1 MLALTRIDS
10 SDLDASDID
19 IGLYV
24 DLDGRLRYLLAVE
37 RDADAVIAGQLGLV
51 PNLEHFVTL
60 LLDVIGHI
68 LVLGVGDGYANVT

>member
-24 DLDGRLRYLLAVE
+24 DLDGRLWDLLGIE
-37 RDADAVIAGQLGLV
+37 RDADAM
-51 PNLEHFVTL
+51 VTR
-60 LLDVIGHI
+60 
-68 LVLGVGDGYANVT
+68 